1 MAEHQI
7 VQTGPRNF
15 LIRAVPLAGQK
26 LDPERIR
33 SIVMEQVVS
42 QGLDREIDIEF
53 AVVPELPRGPS
64 GKISRALN
72 EYAKTQAGQTQGDQK
87 TPDRKTADVEPTA
100 SPAPAQ
106 AAE

>member
-1 MAEHQI
+1 LILVGLHHVLEMAEHQI

-15 LIRAVPLAGQK
+15 LIRVVPLAGQK
-26 LDPERIR
+26 LDADRIR

-64 GKISRALN
+64 GKISRAIN
-72 EYAKTQAGQTQGDQK
+72 EYAKTQAGK
-87 TPDRKTADVEPTA
+87 TVDVKAADTT
-100 SPAPAQ
+100 AQ